1 MAECEFPASARAGLF
16 EAGPKDASAPPLS
29 YAMTPLCGGSTT
41 ERIIMAIDSFNSREQ
56 PRHTT
61 FARPDA
67 RARRHHDPTSLERP
81 LDTIQFKSTIRWR
94 SALAEQA

>member
-1 MAECEFPASARAGLF
+1 
-16 EAGPKDASAPPLS
+16 LS

-56 PRHTT
+56 PDHTR

-67 RARRHHDPTSLERP
+67 RARSHHDPTSLEFSR
-81 LDTIQFKSTIRWR
+81 R
-94 SALAEQA
+94 LADARNLFNLAAEM